1 MIELDKIYHNDCLI
15 GMKEIPNNF
24 VDCVI
29 CDLPYGTTQNP
40 WDSIIP
46 LNELWEQYKRICK
59 PNAAIV
65 LFSQQPFTA
74 KLIMSNIT
82 MFRYEWI
89 WEKENSTGFLN
100 AKRMPLKI
108 HENILLFYEKLPTYN
123 PIMRQGFK
131 PYFTK
136 RKNPQ
141 SSNYHWYNAI
151 SSGSED
157 GSRYPIDI
165 IQFNKDTN
173 TFHPTQKPVKLI
185 EYLITTYTNKGDI
198 VLDNCI
204 GSGTTAVAACNIG
217 RHFIGFEKDEMY
229 FRLAEKRI
237 KENNR
242 QLKLF

>member
-1 MIELDKIYHNDCLI
+1 MIELDKIYHDDCLI

-24 VDCVI
+24 IDCII
-29 CDLPYGTTQNP
+29 CDLPYGTTQNT

-46 LNELWEQYKRICK
+46 LDELWEQYKRICK
-59 PNAAIV
+59 PNAAII

-74 KLIMSNIT
+74 KLIMSNID

-89 WEKENSTGFLN
+89 WEKDNATGFLN

-131 PYFTK
+131 PYFSK
-136 RKNPQ
+136 RKKPQ
-141 SSNYHWYNAI
+141 SSNYNWYKAV

-165 IQFNKDTN
+165 IQFNKDN
-173 TFHPTQKPVKLI
+173 DTFHPTQKPVKLV
-185 EYLITTYTNKGDI
+185 EYLIYTYTNEGDI
-198 VLDNCI
+198 VLDNCM
-204 GSGTTAVAACNIG
+204 GSGTTAVAAFNTN
-217 RHFIGFEKDEMY
+217 RHFIGFEKDEKY
-229 FRLAEKRI
+229 FKLAEKRI
-237 KENNR
+237 KENQQ